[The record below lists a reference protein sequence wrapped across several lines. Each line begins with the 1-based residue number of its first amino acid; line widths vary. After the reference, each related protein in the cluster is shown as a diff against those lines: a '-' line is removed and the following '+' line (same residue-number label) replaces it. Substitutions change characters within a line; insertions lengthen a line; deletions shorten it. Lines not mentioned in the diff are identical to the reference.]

1 MRFVMDI
8 FKTTIKF
15 AIALALA
22 GQLKNATIFMMKKA
36 AHAQM
41 HGQVRL
47 SDLNRALM
55 GPRKSKRLIN
65 K

>member
-1 MRFVMDI
+1 MGFVMDI
-8 FKTTIKF
+8 FRTTIKF

-22 GQLKNATIFMMKKA
+22 GQLKDATIFMVKKA

-55 GPRKSKRLIN
+55 GPRKVKKGIRQ
-65 K
+65 